1 MSAPDATG
9 TALST
14 RAHGHTPTP
23 TRTHQLLT
31 AQLSAARNQR
41 NARLYCA
48 CVRACVHNPSARA
61 HHLVQEANPPPSPP
75 QKQARTA
82 LHCFALPCLS
92 AARELEPVL
101 HLDAA
106 ANHEPSLG
114 RAKHTTRLCALVFH
128 ATTVV
133 LSTPAKTLTGR
144 RARIARK
151 RPFITESALIVP
163 SPKTPVAVVT
173 SESPLS

>member
-14 RAHGHTPTP
+14 RAHGHTATP

-48 CVRACVHNPSARA
+48 CVRACTTRRPA
-61 HHLVQEANPPPSPP
+61 HTTSSKRPIPPFPPP

-92 AARELEPVL
+92 ASRELEPVL